1 MNLEPIK
8 QWSKSE
14 RENQISYIKAY
25 IWNLEGWYWCISSH
39 SSNGEADIENRL
51 TDKGGGQDEQSE
63 MNGESSMDAYAPTF
77 VNRQPMGICYM
88 AQGTQTGTL

>member
-25 IWNLEGWYWCISSH
+25 IWNLKGWYWRICSH
-39 SSNGEADIENRL
+39 SSNEDADIENKL
-51 TDKGGGQDEQSE
+51 TGKGGGQDGEGKI
-63 MNGESSMDAYAPTF
+63 NGKSSMDAYAPTF
-77 VNRQPMGICYM
+77 VNRQPMGICCM
-88 AQGTQTGTL
+88 AQGTQTGAL